1 MVALRT
7 AYVRQL
13 NTLES
18 DVRRIAGMVERQL
31 LDAVQALQLRDV
43 ALAQRVISTDSE
55 VNRLRYEVE
64 EQSYLLLAL
73 QQPTAGDMRHIVAC
87 VSIATNLE
95 RMGDHAAGIA
105 RLAQRLHD
113 KPVTL
118 SIPAFSDMAN
128 RAVAN
133 LRLVMDSFEKRDA
146 HLARKAVQNDWPI
159 DGMHRQ
165 VYDQMIQTM
174 IGDPSTVEC
183 ATMMLWVSHNLE
195 RYADRILNISERV
208 IYMVTGILHEA
219 RIDPMP

>member
-7 AYVRQL
+7 AFDRQL
-13 NTLES
+13 NALEG
-18 DVRRIAGMVERQL
+18 DVRQIASMVERQL
-31 LDAVQALQLRDV
+31 ADAVQALQTRDT
-43 ALAQRVISTDSE
+43 ALAQSVIDMDVE

-73 QQPTAGDMRHIVAC
+73 QQPTAGDMRRIVAC

-105 RLAQRLHD
+105 RLALRLCEQ
-113 KPVTL
+113 PVAL
-118 SIPAFSDMAN
+118 AVPAFSDMAS
-128 RAVAN
+128 RAIAN
-133 LRLVMDSFEKRDA
+133 LRLVMEALEKQDA
-146 HLARKAVQNDWPI
+146 DLARKVVQYDWPI

-165 VYDQMIQTM
+165 VYEQMIQTM
-174 IGDPSTVEC
+174 IGDPGTVEC
-183 ATMMLWVSHNLE
+183 ATMLLWVSHNLE

-208 IYMVTGILHEA
+208 IYMVTGVLHEA

>member
-7 AYVRQL
+7 AFVRQL
-13 NTLES
+13 HTLES
-18 DVRRIAGMVERQL
+18 DVQHIASMVQRQL
-31 LDAVQALQLRDV
+31 TDAVQALQSRNK
-43 ALAQRVISTDSE
+43 ALAQSVVAIDAE
-55 VNRLRYEVE
+55 VNRMRYEVE

-73 QQPTAGDMRHIVAC
+73 QQPTAGDMRRIVAC

-105 RLAQRLHD
+105 RLALRLCD
-113 KPVTL
+113 QPITL
-118 SIPAFSDMAN
+118 SVPVFSDMAS

-133 LRLVMDSFEKRDA
+133 LRLVMEAFEKQDA
-146 HLARKAVQNDWPI
+146 DLARKAVQFDWPI

-165 VYDQMIQTM
+165 VYDEMIQTM
-174 IGDPSTVEC
+174 IGDPGTVEC

-208 IYMVTGILHEA
+208 IYMATGVLHEA